1 MKVLA
6 GLIPGSLPACHA
18 GNGFGRD
25 SPMKK
30 MFLKLKLIKK
40 NTALA
45 LSTVF
50 GRLTWP

>member
-1 MKVLA
+1 MALTPETYRHVILKVR
-6 GLIPGSLPACHA
+6 SDR
-18 GNGFGRD
+18 N

-30 MFLKLKLIKK
+30 MILMLKLAKK

-50 GRLTWP
+50 GRVIWP